1 MRRRFMSSKNMGTDA
16 SVPMYIEALTDNV
29 TVSLSTNDV
38 EYSLDGNTWQ
48 TLSAGTTS
56 PSINTGDCIYFKG
69 TLTPNSSTG
78 VGTFTISENC
88 NVGGNVMSLLFGDD
102 FIEQTDL
109 TGKNYAFYKLFYNC
123 KTIQSA
129 KKLVLPAT
137 TLDTYCY
144 AYMFQVC
151 ASLTQAPE
159 LPATT
164 LAEGCYKYMF
174 QGCISLTQAPELPVT
189 TLAEGCYAYMFYGC
203 TGLTQAPE
211 LPATILANNCY
222 FRMFSGCTGLT
233 QAPVL
238 PATTLASYCYNGMFY
253 NCTGLTQAPEL
264 PITILANNCYAYM
277 FYGCTGL
284 TQAPELPATTLAEYC
299 YSYMFQKCTSL
310 TQAPELPAATLV
322 KYCYTYMFNGCK
334 NLNYIKMLATD
345 ISASRCLFNWVSS
358 VSSLG
363 TFVKSKDATWS
374 VTGQS
379 GIPSGW
385 TVETV

>member
-1 MRRRFMSSKNMGTDA
+1 
-16 SVPMYIEALTDNV
+16 
-29 TVSLSTNDV
+29 
-38 EYSLDGNTWQ
+38 
-48 TLSAGTTS
+48 
-56 PSINTGDCIYFKG
+56 
-69 TLTPNSSTG
+69 
-78 VGTFTISENC
+78 
-88 NVGGNVMSLLFGDD
+88 
-102 FIEQTDL
+102 
-109 TGKNYAFYKLFYNC
+109 
-123 KTIQSA
+123 
-129 KKLVLPAT
+129 
-137 TLDTYCY
+137 
-144 AYMFQVC
+144 
-151 ASLTQAPE
+151 
-159 LPATT
+159 
-164 LAEGCYKYMF
+164 
-174 QGCISLTQAPELPVT
+174 
-189 TLAEGCYAYMFYGC
+189 
-203 TGLTQAPE
+203 
-211 LPATILANNCY
+211 
-222 FRMFSGCTGLT
+222 
-233 QAPVL
+233 
-238 PATTLASYCYNGMFY
+238 
-253 NCTGLTQAPEL
+253 
-264 PITILANNCYAYM
+264 M